1 MKSTVYFFPGRR
13 PKVEDGRRTAIVTG
27 GGQGIGKAIA
37 RKFLREGIRVIIAE
51 YDEQAGM
58 ETEKEFQ
65 PFGEITFIHTDVADA
80 NMVRSSVEKTVGLFG
95 KIDILINN
103 AGIMIRK
110 PISELSPEEWNR
122 VIGVNLTGAFLFSKY
137 AASSLRDAGGSIIN
151 IASTRALMSEAD
163 TESYSA
169 SKGGLTAL
177 THALAVSLG
186 PQVRVNCISPGWIE
200 VSEWKKRVSRHTAD
214 LGSQD
219 HLQHPAGRVGKPE
232 DIADLVSFLVSPGA
246 SFITG
251 ANFCVDGGMT
261 RKMIYV

>member
-1 MKSTVYFFPGRR
+1 M
-13 PKVEDGRRTAIVTG
+13 GRRTAIVTG

-37 RKFLREGIRVIIAE
+37 RKFLLEGMRVVIAE
-51 YDEQAGM
+51 YDEQAGT

-65 PFGEITFIHTDVADA
+65 SFGEITFIHTDVADA
-80 NMVRSSVEKTVGLFG
+80 NMVRNSVEKTVGLFG
-95 KIDILINN
+95 EIDILINN

-110 PISELSPEEWNR
+110 PVSDLSLEEWNR

-137 AASSLRDAGGSIIN
+137 AANSLRDAGGCIIN
-151 IASTRALMSEAD
+151 IASTRALMSEPD

-169 SKGGLTAL
+169 SKGGLAAL

-200 VSEWKKRVSRHTAD
+200 VSEWKKSGSRHTAD
-214 LGSQD
+214 LSSQD
-219 HLQHPAGRVGKPE
+219 HLQHPVGRVGKPE
-232 DIADLVSFLVSPGA
+232 DIADLAFFLASPEA
-246 SFITG
+246 TFITG
-251 ANFCVDGGMT
+251 SNFYVDGGMT